1 MTVTDHDVRSLYLDL
16 LRRNLTRYGM
26 HERMPAR
33 VATPATPAVSK
44 PSTRCTPSAAAT
56 GLFDQR
62 ARELG
67 LDWPAEA
74 ETMIGMQRLTSLQH
88 CVETV
93 LADDI
98 PGDLIECGVW
108 RGGACILMRAVL
120 AAYGDETRS
129 VWLADSFQ
137 GVPRSDPAN
146 YKADKGIRADF
157 AAGILGVSEA
167 EVRANF
173 ERYGLLDDQVRFLPG
188 WFKDTLHDAPIDRIA
203 VLRLDGDL
211 YESTIQALD
220 ALYPRLSPGG
230 FCIIDDYQAVKACE
244 QAVTDY
250 RAKHGISAEIVDIDG
265 TWRAVA
271 QVNEALGTH
280 LRRAASARSATTRVR
295 QCDLGR
301 QGRTGEPAVDGAG
314 EEVRIA
320 QGPVVVACR
329 LRPGRLRW
337 AFAAR
342 ALPPSGARTASPWRR

>member
-1 MTVTDHDVRSLYLDL
+1 MENCETRRRWASRLSAEVPAYEIGAVLNVTDYDVRSLYLDL
-16 LRRNLTRYGM
+16 IRRNLTRYGM
-26 HERMPAR
+26 HERTPTQWSVRRRLFFKATNLILER
-33 VATPATPAVSK
+33 TNAHRLSGATP
-44 PSTRCTPSAAAT
+44 R
-56 GLFDQR
+56 D
-62 ARELG
+62 LG

-93 LADDI
+93 LAEDV
-98 PGDLIECGVW
+98 PGDLVECGVW

-120 AAYGDETRS
+120 AAYGDETRC
-129 VWLADSFQ
+129 VWLADSFE
-137 GVPRSDPAN
+137 GVPRSDPAK
-146 YKADKGIRADF
+146 YKADKGIRAQF

-230 FCIIDDYQAVKACE
+230 FCIIDDYLAVKACE
-244 QAVTDY
+244 QAATDY

-265 TWRAVA
+265 TGVLWRK
-271 QVNEALGTH
+271 
-280 LRRAASARSATTRVR
+280 
-295 QCDLGR
+295 
-301 QGRTGEPAVDGAG
+301 
-314 EEVRIA
+314 
-320 QGPVVVACR
+320 
-329 LRPGRLRW
+329 
-337 AFAAR
+337 
-342 ALPPSGARTASPWRR
+342 

>member
-1 MTVTDHDVRSLYLDL
+1 LTVTDYDVRSLYLDL

-26 HERMPAR
+26 DERMPAQWPLR
-33 VATPATPAVSK
+33 RRLLLKFGNLMLARTNAHRFA
-44 PSTRCTPSAAAT
+44 SA
-56 GLFDQR
+56 GPRD
-62 ARELG
+62 LG

-129 VWLADSFQ
+129 VWLADSFE
-137 GVPRSDPAN
+137 GLPRPDAAK
-146 YKADKGIRADF
+146 YKADKGMRLDRF
-157 AAGILGVSEA
+157 AGVLGVSEA

-173 ERYGLLDDQVRFLPG
+173 ERYGLLDDRVRFLSG
-188 WFKDTLHDAPIDRIA
+188 WFKDTLPDAPIDRIA

-230 FCIIDDYQAVKACE
+230 FCIIDDYGALKACE

-265 TWRAVA
+265 SGVLWRK
-271 QVNEALGTH
+271 
-280 LRRAASARSATTRVR
+280 
-295 QCDLGR
+295 
-301 QGRTGEPAVDGAG
+301 
-314 EEVRIA
+314 
-320 QGPVVVACR
+320 
-329 LRPGRLRW
+329 
-337 AFAAR
+337 
-342 ALPPSGARTASPWRR
+342 